1 MSDAVTE
8 IGFGTLPDGR
18 PVKLFTLRNAA
29 GLLARITNFGTIIT
43 ELHVPDRQGRLGD
56 VVLGFDRLETYLADT
71 HYLGCTVGR
80 VANRTA
86 KGRFTLDGKTYK
98 LAVNNGSNHLH
109 GGLQGFDRALWHA
122 VPQKGAAIQF
132 THTSPDGDEGYPGKL
147 EVTVLMTLT
156 DANELRIDYTAT
168 TDRATP
174 INLTNHSYFNFLGGG
189 DILGHELM
197 LAADHYTPVDDTSI
211 PVGEIRPVAGGPMDF
226 NQRQPIGARFNQL
239 TGERI
244 GYDHNYVLR
253 GGGKSLALAAQLY
266 EPQTGR
272 FMEVLT
278 TEPGIQVYTGNWLDG
293 TAPAK
298 GGKSVPRYAGIA
310 LETQHFPD
318 SINQAQFPSVVLR
331 PGQTFRSTTI
341 YRFATQ

>member
-272 FMEVLT
+272 FGH
-278 TEPGIQVYTGNWLDG
+278 PGVHRQLAGRHGAGQGRQVGATLCGHRAGD
-293 TAPAK
+293 PAFPRQHQP
-298 GGKSVPRYAGIA
+298 GAVSLRGVASGPDVPEHHDLPFCHA
-310 LETQHFPD
+310 
-318 SINQAQFPSVVLR
+318 INF
-331 PGQTFRSTTI
+331 TI
-341 YRFATQ
+341 